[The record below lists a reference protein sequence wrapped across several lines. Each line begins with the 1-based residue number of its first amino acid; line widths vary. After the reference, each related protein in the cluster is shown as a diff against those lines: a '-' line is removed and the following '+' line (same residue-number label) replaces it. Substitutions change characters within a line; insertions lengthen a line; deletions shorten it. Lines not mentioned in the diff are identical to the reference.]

1 MAQPIAALLDEAS
14 AKLEAAG
21 ITQAVADAELLLAH
35 VLGRTRGELK
45 LAQLSGDAVTDP
57 QLLER
62 YRVLLDRRADRREP
76 LQHLTGVA
84 YFRYLELAVGPGVFL
99 PRPETESLVEL
110 GLTFLRKQPAG
121 GGERPLVFDLGTGS
135 GAIALSIAGEFP
147 EARVVAIE
155 KHPQAHHWAEQNVRA
170 LNPEGVQL
178 LLGDYLAPKSPLDLN
193 QGAVSLVLANPPY
206 IPEAAVPRDP
216 EVHRYDPA
224 EALYGGVDGL
234 DLVRVISQKSRDWLR
249 SGGQLIMEHGEAQGE
264 AIRAILSND
273 GYQEVQTQH
282 DLTGRDRFT
291 SGIR

>member
-1 MAQPIAALLDEAS
+1 MAQPIAALLAEAR

-21 ITQAVADAELLLAH
+21 IPQAATDAELLLAH
-35 VLGRTRGELK
+35 VLGKSRGELK
-45 LAQLSGDAVTDP
+45 LAQLSGDSLSDFE
-57 QLLER
+57 LLER
-62 YRVLLDRRADRREP
+62 YRALLDRRADNREP

-84 YFRYLELAVGPGVFL
+84 YFRYLELAVGPGVFV

-110 GLTFLRKQPAG
+110 GLAFLRTQPAR

-155 KHPQAHHWAEQNVRA
+155 KTPEAHRWAEQNMRA

-178 LLGDYLAPKSPLDLN
+178 LLGDYLEPLTDLDVHRS
-193 QGAVSLVLANPPY
+193 AVSLVLANPPY
-206 IPEAAVPRDP
+206 IPESAVPRDP

-234 DLVRVISQKSRDWLR
+234 DLVRVISQRSRDWLHQ
-249 SGGQLIMEHGEAQGE
+249 GGQLIMEHGEAQGE
-264 AIRAILSND
+264 AIRAILLDD
-273 GYQEVQTQH
+273 GYQAVQTLP
-282 DLTGRDRFT
+282 DLTRRDRFT